1 MTPMPIKT
9 SRIRYQLGNIDG
21 PGGYVG
27 LLCDTQTDFDKAS
40 GEWVLTG
47 DGATGRGETHVIAS
61 LMWIVDRLKIQ
72 LPNSRTGAKEAN
84 SNQEVVT

>member
-1 MTPMPIKT
+1 MKT
-9 SRIRYQLGNIDG
+9 TRIRYQLGDING

-47 DGATGRGETHVIAS
+47 DEATGRGETHVIAS
-61 LMWIVDRLKIQ
+61 LMWIVDRLKVQ
-72 LPNSRTGAKEAN
+72 LPNG
-84 SNQEVVT
+84 VTAPKRYLRRKHTRVT